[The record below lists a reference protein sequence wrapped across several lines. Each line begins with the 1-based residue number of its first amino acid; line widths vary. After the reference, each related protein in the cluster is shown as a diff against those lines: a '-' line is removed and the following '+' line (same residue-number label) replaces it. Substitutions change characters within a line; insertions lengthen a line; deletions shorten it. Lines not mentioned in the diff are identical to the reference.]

1 MNRKMV
7 FHMLG
12 RIVTLQA
19 VLMALPLI
27 CGIVYMEKS
36 VASFIVSIAIAL
48 ALGAI
53 LTLCNKPQNK
63 TIFAREGFVIVS
75 LAWIVMSA
83 IGALPFVL
91 SGTIPSYTD
100 AFFETVSGFTTTGAS
115 IISSGL
121 EEMPKCILFW
131 RSFTHWIGGMGVLVL
146 VMAIVPTDTGR
157 SIHIMRAEMPGPIV
171 GKLVPK
177 IRTTAKILYLIY
189 IVMTVVQIVLLF
201 CGGMPLYDSIVH
213 SFGTAGTGGFGI
225 KADSIAGYSSYSQ
238 WIITVFMIL
247 FGVNFNLYYLFLMR
261 KFRSIIKSEELWV
274 YISII
279 LISITVIAFNIY
291 PQFESV
297 SETVRNSAFQVA
309 SIITT
314 TGYATAN
321 FDLWPTLS
329 KAILFLLMFIG
340 ACAGST
346 GGGIKVS
353 RVILLF
359 KQIRSNLKQ
368 MLHSRSVASIKLEDK
383 RVENSTVIN
392 VTTYFA
398 IYIICIAVIF
408 LILSIADTFD
418 LETNISAVTAC
429 FNNIGPGFAKVGPVS
444 SYAAYSVISKWT
456 LSVAM
461 LMGRLE
467 ILPMILLFTPS
478 SWIKIRAMK
487 KVKI

>member
-1 MNRKMV
+1 MNRRMV

-19 VLMALPLI
+19 GLLALPLL
-27 CGIVYMEKS
+27 CGIIYGEKT
-36 VASFIVSIAIAL
+36 VFSFLIAIAIAL
-48 ALGAI
+48 GSGCL
-53 LTLCNKPQNK
+53 LTVCNKPKDK
-63 TIFAREGFVIVS
+63 TIFAREGFVIVA
-75 LAWIVMSA
+75 LAWIAMSA
-83 IGALPFVL
+83 IGPLPFVF
-91 SGTIPSYTD
+91 SGAIPSFTD

-115 IISSGL
+115 IIAEGL
-121 EEMPKCILFW
+121 EEMPRSILFW

-177 IRTTAKILYLIY
+177 IKTTAKILYLIY
-189 IVMTVVQIVLLF
+189 IVLTVVQIVLLLF
-201 CGGMPLYDSIVH
+201 GGMSLFDSIVH

-225 KADSIAGYSSYSQ
+225 KADSIAGYNSYCQ
-238 WIITVFMIL
+238 WVITVFMIL
-247 FGVNFNLYYLFLMR
+247 FGINFNAYYLFLMR
-261 KFRSIIKSEELWV
+261 KFRAVLKSEEIWV
-274 YISII
+274 YVSII
-279 LISITVIAFNIY
+279 FVSIVAITINIY
-291 PQFESV
+291 PQYENISD
-297 SETVRNSAFQVA
+297 SVRNSAFQVA

-346 GGGIKVS
+346 GGGLKVS
-353 RVILLF
+353 RLILLF

-368 MLHSRSVASIKLEDK
+368 MLHSRSVDSIRFEDR
-383 RVENSTVIN
+383 RVENSTVAN

-398 IYIICIAVIF
+398 IYILCIAVIF
-408 LILSIADTFD
+408 LVLSVADNFD
-418 LETNISAVTAC
+418 FETNASAVVSC
-429 FNNIGPGFAKVGPVS
+429 FNNIGPGFSKVGPIS
-444 SYAAYSVISKWT
+444 SYAAYSVISKWV
-456 LSVAM
+456 LSIGM

-467 ILPMILLFTPS
+467 ILPMILLFAPS
-478 SWIKIRAMK
+478 SWIKFRTFKRAK
-487 KVKI
+487 R

>member
-1 MNRKMV
+1 MNKKMV

-12 RIVTLQA
+12 KIVTLQA
-19 VLMALPLI
+19 GLMMMPFI
-27 CGIVYMEKS
+27 CGIIYAEKS
-36 VASFIVSIAIAL
+36 VFSFFISIAIAL
-48 ALGAI
+48 SLGAI
-53 LTLCNKPQNK
+53 LTLCNKPK
-63 TIFAREGFVIVS
+63 DTTFFAREGFVIVA

-91 SGTIPSYTD
+91 SGAIPSYTD

-177 IRTTAKILYLIY
+177 IKTTAKILYLIY
-189 IVMTVVQIVLLF
+189 IAMTLVQIILLLL
-201 CGGMPLYDSIVH
+201 GGMPLFDSIVH

-225 KADSIAGYSSYSQ
+225 KSDSIAGYSAYCQ
-238 WIITVFMIL
+238 WIIAVFMII

-261 KFRSIIKSEELWV
+261 KFRSIVKSEELWV
-274 YISII
+274 YLSII
-279 LISITVIAFNIY
+279 VVSISAVAFNIY
-291 PQFESV
+291 PQYENISD
-297 SETVRNSAFQVA
+297 SVRNSAFQVA
-309 SIITT
+309 SIIST
-314 TGYATAN
+314 TGYATAD
-321 FDLWPTLS
+321 FDVWPTLS

-346 GGGIKVS
+346 AGGLKVS
-353 RVILLF
+353 RVVLLF

-368 MLHSRSVASIKLEDK
+368 MLHSRSVDSIRLEDK
-383 RVENSTVIN
+383 RVENNTITN

-398 IYIICIAVIF
+398 IYVTSIAIIF
-408 LILSIADTFD
+408 LILSIADNFD
-418 LETNISAVTAC
+418 LETNISAVAAC
-429 FNNIGPGFAKVGPVS
+429 FNNIGPGFAKVGPTS
-444 SYAAYSVISKWT
+444 SYAAYSAVSKWT
-456 LSVAM
+456 LSMGM

-467 ILPMILLFTPS
+467 ILPMILVFAPS
-478 SWIKIRAMK
+478 SWIKFKSLKR
-487 KVKI
+487 VKR

>member
-1 MNRKMV
+1 MNKKMI

-27 CGIVYMEKS
+27 CGIIYMEKS
-36 VASFIVSIAIAL
+36 VASFFITMAIAL
-48 ALGAI
+48 ALGAV
-53 LTLCNKPQNK
+53 LTLCNKPENK
-63 TIFAREGFVIVS
+63 TIFAREGFIIVA

-83 IGALPFVL
+83 IGALPFVF
-91 SGTIPSYTD
+91 SGAIPSYTD

-115 IISSGL
+115 IIEEGL
-121 EEMPKCILFW
+121 EQMPKCILFW

-177 IRTTAKILYLIY
+177 IKTTAKILYLIY
-189 IVMTVVQIVLLF
+189 IAMTLVQILMLF
-201 CGGMPLYDSIVH
+201 FGGMSLFDSIVH

-225 KADSIAGYSSYSQ
+225 KSNSITDYSAYHQ
-238 WIITVFMIL
+238 WVITAFMIF
-247 FGVNFNLYYLFLMR
+247 FGVNFNLFYLFLMR
-261 KFRSIIKSEELWV
+261 KFRSVFKSEELWI

-279 LISITVIAFNIY
+279 LVSITLIAFNIY
-291 PQFESV
+291 PKYGNISD
-297 SETVRNSAFQVA
+297 TVRNSSFQVA
-309 SIITT
+309 SVIST
-314 TGYATAN
+314 TGYATADFN
-321 FDLWPTLS
+321 VWPTLS

-346 GGGIKVS
+346 AGGLKVS

-368 MLHSRSVASIKLEDK
+368 MLHSRSVASIKLEGRK
-383 RVENSTVIN
+383 VENSTVSN

-398 IYIICIAVIF
+398 IYVMCMAVIF
-408 LILSIADTFD
+408 LVLSMADNFD
-418 LETNISAVTAC
+418 METDASAVASC
-429 FNNIGPGFAKVGPVS
+429 FNNIGPGFGKVGPAS
-444 SYAAYSVISKWT
+444 SYAAYSAVSKWT
-456 LSVAM
+456 LSIGM

-467 ILPMILLFTPS
+467 ILPMLLLFAPS
-478 SWIKIRAMK
+478 SWIRFRAK
-487 KVKI
+487 KRVGR